1 LPITTPRNNDEFN
14 LDYFIQHIIQELY

>member
-1 LPITTPRNNDEFN
+1 LPITTPRNNDEFK